1 MIELG
6 SRQIDSHLDEAKA
19 LYRAY
24 GDNSVRVISL
34 AGVHEQNQRINI
46 RRRVVAKELSA
57 ILQSPIEDKMIYDLP
72 YPDGGGDGRS

>member
-34 AGVHEQNQRINI
+34 AGVHERNQRIN

-72 YPDGGGDGRS
+72 YPDGGGDG

>member
-34 AGVHEQNQRINI
+34 AGVHERNQRIN

>member
-6 SRQIDSHLDEAKA
+6 SRQIDSHLDKAKA

-34 AGVHEQNQRINI
+34 AGVHERNQRIN
-46 RRRVVAKELSA
+46 RRRVVAEELSA
-57 ILQSPIEDKMIYDLP
+57 ILQSPIVDRMIYDVP
-72 YPDGGGDGRS
+72 YPDGDGDG